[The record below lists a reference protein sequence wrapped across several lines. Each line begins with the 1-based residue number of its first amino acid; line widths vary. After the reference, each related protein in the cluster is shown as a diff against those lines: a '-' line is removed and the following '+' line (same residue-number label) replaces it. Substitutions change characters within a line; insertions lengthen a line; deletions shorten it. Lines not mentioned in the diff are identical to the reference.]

1 MNIPTKIKIGDAWYE
16 INIVKTMDTPS
27 AMGSTN
33 YRSRSIKLA
42 THSNTRYT
50 RYRKEDKHETF
61 WHEVTHAILH
71 DMNSKLTYNEKF
83 VEAFSKRLSRAI
95 DSAKF

>member
-1 MNIPTKIKIGDAWYE
+1 MHVVSKSLRIAIRG
-16 INIVKTMDTPS
+16 
-27 AMGSTN
+27 
-33 YRSRSIKLA
+33 
-42 THSNTRYT
+42 
-50 RYRKEDKHETF
+50 KEDKHETF